1 MPGIFVVGAKKGF
14 AKLDLREYINGTK
27 QCSADKT
34 VELSYISVVH
44 NMEDKESEKM
54 RFNDGYIDAN
64 GRFFAGT
71 MVDAGHALEPCGNV
85 YRLSLSNSNAS
96 SLQDYNLSTVI
107 SNVSIPNGM
116 GWSPDNKIMY
126 FTDSPTSTISKY
138 DYDLSTGSLSNKS
151 TFVTVQVEGMNN
163 CKYNDSIDTKKKKK
177 KHQLSKTKLTH
188 I

>member
-1 MPGIFVVGAKKGF
+1 
-14 AKLDLREYINGTK
+14 
-27 QCSADKT
+27 
-34 VELSYISVVH
+34 
-44 NMEDKESEKM
+44 
-54 RFNDGYIDAN
+54 
-64 GRFFAGT
+64 

-163 CKYNDSIDTKKKKK
+163 CKYNDSIDTKKEKNTNCLK
-177 KHQLSKTKLTH
+177 QN
-188 I
+188 